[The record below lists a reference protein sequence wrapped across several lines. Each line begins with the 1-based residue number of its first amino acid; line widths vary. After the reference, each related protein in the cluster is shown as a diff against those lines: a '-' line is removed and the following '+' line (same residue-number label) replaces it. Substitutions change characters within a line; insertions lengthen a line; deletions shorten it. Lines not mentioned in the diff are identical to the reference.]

1 MTNQGRNTSFKKS
14 SFLEKSSIDFKK
26 IDFNHL
32 LGDSFPNLGRHNDF
46 NSLEE
51 GNEKSAKDVSENF
64 VHGKE
69 EVNSL
74 SFYYESALN
83 YIQDGQY
90 EEASR
95 LMQKAVFIDL
105 ESRLPGLVIKSC
117 DFWAHRL
124 KKMGFLSPLERAV
137 YVYDAWVSF
146 HQNIVRSDLMALDRV
161 IYAIRMQVFGLLI
174 EQLKGCAE
182 VEHDTSYALA
192 LARAYKYRGDY
203 DEAIDVYTLI
213 LETEIRHSAVLAELA
228 DCYAIIDEE
237 IRAKILFREAFF
249 HNVEDIV
256 FANLESVM
264 IKQLYQKTVE
274 LQLFEEPYLLDWVA
288 VYGVVYG
295 VFNYSRELSKSEYTR
310 LNHSIHA
317 LRSQIEE
324 HPQKSHFLKPKL
336 IYRLFWLIDYFL
348 ANQVDAVVT
357 KENIEKVLFEIK
369 FLDERVYK
377 KYKL

>member
-14 SFLEKSSIDFKK
+14 SSLEKSSIDFRK

-32 LGDSFPNLGRHNDF
+32 LGDSFPHLVRHNDF

-51 GNEKSAKDVSENF
+51 GAEKFTKDAAESF
-64 VHGKE
+64 MRGKE
-69 EVNSL
+69 EVNTL
-74 SFYYESALN
+74 SFYYEAALVH
-83 YIQDGQY
+83 IQNGQY
-90 EEASR
+90 EEASQ

-117 DFWAHRL
+117 DFWTHRL
-124 KKMGFLSPLERAV
+124 KKMSFLSLLEKAE
-137 YVYDAWVSF
+137 YVYEAWASF
-146 HQNIVRSDLMALDRV
+146 HQNIVRSDSITLDRV

-174 EQLKGCAE
+174 DQLKECVE
-182 VEHDTSYALA
+182 VEHDVSYALA

-213 LETEIRHSAVLAELA
+213 LETEVKHSAVLAELA

-237 IRAKILFREAFF
+237 VRAKILFREAFF

-256 FANLESVM
+256 FTNLESVM
-264 IKQLYQKTVE
+264 IKQLYQKISD
-274 LQLFEEPYLLDWVA
+274 LQLFEEVYFLDWMA

-324 HPQKSHFLKPKL
+324 HPEKSYLLKPKL

-348 ANQVDAVVT
+348 ANQVDVVVT